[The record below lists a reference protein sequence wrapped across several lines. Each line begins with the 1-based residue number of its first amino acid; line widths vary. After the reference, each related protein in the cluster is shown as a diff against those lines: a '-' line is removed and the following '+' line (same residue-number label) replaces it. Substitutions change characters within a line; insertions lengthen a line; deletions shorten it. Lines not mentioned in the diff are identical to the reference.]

1 MCLEL
6 LRWIH
11 PKQLIKPPNILPN
24 QNLNRIFVLW
34 VILIFIQTSLR
45 FIYRLHRK
53 PIETFAESPFQII
66 KCNVVS
72 YQPSRHNFTLFVV
85 ELEVSKMLI
94 SKLNTIGDEDLWDE
108 KNLGMNRKIAQY

>member
-1 MCLEL
+1 M
-6 LRWIH
+6 
-11 PKQLIKPPNILPN
+11 
-24 QNLNRIFVLW
+24 LW

-108 KNLGMNRKIAQY
+108 KKSGHE

>member
-1 MCLEL
+1 M
-6 LRWIH
+6 
-11 PKQLIKPPNILPN
+11 IKNSNILPN
-24 QNLNRIFVLW
+24 QNLDMIFVLW

-66 KCNVVS
+66 KCNAVS
-72 YQPSRHNFTLFVV
+72 YQPSRHNFILFVV

-94 SKLNTIGDEDLWDE
+94 SKSNTIVDEDLWDE
-108 KNLGMNRKIAQY
+108 KIWASIEKLHNTN